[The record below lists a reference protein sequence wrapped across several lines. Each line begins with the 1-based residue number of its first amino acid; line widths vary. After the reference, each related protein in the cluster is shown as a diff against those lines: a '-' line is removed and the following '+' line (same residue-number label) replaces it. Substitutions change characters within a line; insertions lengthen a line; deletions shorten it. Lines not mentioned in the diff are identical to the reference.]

1 MLSSMNKL
9 FFCSLILFNAEVKY
23 FLSMAK
29 IEIITFYIP
38 YNFFPISERE
48 RERER
53 THIDSKKES
62 LMKTQLQ

>member
-48 RERER
+48 RER